1 MCKKKDSL
9 KDSQKSIK
17 NLKSYADTLHDAS
30 FLFEE
35 KVEELSLLRRIGNIV
50 GYLFDQEVFYR
61 KFVDILMEETNI
73 ENCSFML
80 MDNDSNRLVLK
91 MARGRN
97 DDGTFF
103 EHPIDSGTIFSMG
116 EGVAGKVASERETI
130 LVDDASKDKRFEIR
144 KTRFSI
150 GSLLCTPLIFQEKV
164 LGVINLSHSQPHAFN
179 QTNKRIIEL
188 LCAFVSSMLGNA
200 IDYITIKDQ
209 EKLKA
214 ILEGIRLSILL
225 IDPETSKIVDCN
237 RYTEEW
243 LGYSKEELLSKKH
256 IFDILSPEYQERAK
270 QIVHEIIE
278 KNSPEFYEICVIK
291 KDGNANIGEINGTMI
306 SYQGK
311 NIVQLSIRDITERRN
326 FEKALKKSE
335 EKYHNLL
342 ETASDAIISTN
353 QDGIIINFNKRAEEI
368 FGYTREKVLGK
379 PVLLLSPEEDRERER
394 KALEKFKTSRQL
406 GIIGKTIEREGLR
419 KDGQRIPLESS
430 WSILKIEGDYI
441 ITAILRDITE
451 RKKAEREL
459 RETKEFIEKVIKTSV
474 DGIMTCD
481 INGNVTSVNSSL
493 EKMTGLKKEE
503 ILGEHA
509 SILISEDQKIRKMFR
524 DKTAQLFEMGSTS
537 YESALKRKDSK
548 YVEVDVN
555 SFLIK
560 NEKGDY
566 IAGVSIFRDI
576 TERKKAAMEIRKAKE
591 FLENLFKTST
601 DAILVTDPQGNIT
614 VVNDTMEKMV
624 GYSKDELLG
633 KHSSILNPPDKELR
647 SRIVRDL
654 KKLFEEGSIYG
665 HETTWQRKDGQH
677 IFIESNKSLL
687 KDKDGHVIGGVNFA
701 RDVTEKKKV
710 ESMLLQTEK
719 LKSLGE
725 LAGGVAH
732 DFNNVL
738 AAILGR
744 VQLLRMHFKTPP
756 GIQEKRKS
764 MLELRKSLEVIE
776 HAAIDGAETVRRIQE
791 FSRRNSNDKCFTQV
805 DINKLI
811 VDALE
816 FTKVRWKNEA
826 ESKGIRIQFK
836 KELSTLPSVVGCA
849 SELREVFT
857 NLINNAIDAMP
868 QGGQIKVKTFK
879 EDDYIS
885 VKLEDAGSG
894 IPKAIKDRIFDP
906 FFTTKGVKSTG
917 LGLSVSYGIIN
928 RHQGNITVDSMEGKG
943 AIFTINLPIFEKTKK
958 KEKAQSISDE
968 LKKAE
973 ILVIEDEED
982 VRKLLSDILT
992 DGGHE
997 VEASS
1002 NGREGVEIFTKGEFD
1017 LVFTDLGMP
1026 DMSGWQVAQEIK
1038 KVKNSTPVALI
1049 TGWNIQLKDSELKKR
1064 GVDLVINKPF
1074 RVDHVLGLVQEV
1086 MKPREKTKKKV
1097 KITKEVRK
1105 KKTSM
1110 QRIRNKGYS

>member
-1 MCKKKDSL
+1 M
-9 KDSQKSIK
+9 
-17 NLKSYADTLHDAS
+17 
-30 FLFEE
+30 
-35 KVEELSLLRRIGNIV
+35 
-50 GYLFDQEVFYR
+50 
-61 KFVDILMEETNI
+61 
-73 ENCSFML
+73 
-80 MDNDSNRLVLK
+80 
-91 MARGRN
+91 
-97 DDGTFF
+97 
-103 EHPIDSGTIFSMG
+103 
-116 EGVAGKVASERETI
+116 
-130 LVDDASKDKRFEIR
+130 
-144 KTRFSI
+144 
-150 GSLLCTPLIFQEKV
+150 
-164 LGVINLSHSQPHAFN
+164 
-179 QTNKRIIEL
+179 
-188 LCAFVSSMLGNA
+188 
-200 IDYITIKDQ
+200 
-209 EKLKA
+209 
-214 ILEGIRLSILL
+214 
-225 IDPETSKIVDCN
+225 
-237 RYTEEW
+237 
-243 LGYSKEELLSKKH
+243 
-256 IFDILSPEYQERAK
+256 
-270 QIVHEIIE
+270 
-278 KNSPEFYEICVIK
+278 
-291 KDGNANIGEINGTMI
+291 
-306 SYQGK
+306 
-311 NIVQLSIRDITERRN
+311 
-326 FEKALKKSE
+326 
-335 EKYHNLL
+335 
-342 ETASDAIISTN
+342 
-353 QDGIIINFNKRAEEI
+353 
-368 FGYTREKVLGK
+368 
-379 PVLLLSPEEDRERER
+379 
-394 KALEKFKTSRQL
+394 
-406 GIIGKTIEREGLR
+406 
-419 KDGQRIPLESS
+419 
-430 WSILKIEGDYI
+430 
-441 ITAILRDITE
+441 
-451 RKKAEREL
+451 
-459 RETKEFIEKVIKTSV
+459 
-474 DGIMTCD
+474 
-481 INGNVTSVNSSL
+481 
-493 EKMTGLKKEE
+493 
-503 ILGEHA
+503 
-509 SILISEDQKIRKMFR
+509 
-524 DKTAQLFEMGSTS
+524 
-537 YESALKRKDSK
+537 
-548 YVEVDVN
+548 
-555 SFLIK
+555 
-560 NEKGDY
+560 
-566 IAGVSIFRDI
+566 
-576 TERKKAAMEIRKAKE
+576 
-591 FLENLFKTST
+591 
-601 DAILVTDPQGNIT
+601 
-614 VVNDTMEKMV
+614 
-624 GYSKDELLG
+624 
-633 KHSSILNPPDKELR
+633 
-647 SRIVRDL
+647 
-654 KKLFEEGSIYG
+654 
-665 HETTWQRKDGQH
+665 
-677 IFIESNKSLL
+677 
-687 KDKDGHVIGGVNFA
+687 
-701 RDVTEKKKV
+701 
-710 ESMLLQTEK
+710 
-719 LKSLGE
+719 
-725 LAGGVAH
+725 
-732 DFNNVL
+732 
-738 AAILGR
+738 
-744 VQLLRMHFKTPP
+744 RMHFKTPP